1 MTGRPRQRP
10 GSTSRRPDFL
20 LQRPQGTG
28 TLALAV
34 GLLAAPSPVLDTKL
48 VASLLP
54 RPHSRPAWRPS
65 PHAARVFALALALA
79 LAGAASTGSSR
90 GQAQAP
96 DSAAAGTDAE
106 PTPATAPDAEAP
118 AEAEADED
126 APREYNPLFDDPPPP
141 PPRTQPVRTEEDED
155 FETLPEVEDPWVM
168 QVAARTG
175 LGFGLAFG
183 DLPRELI
190 WDSHLRAEIMFTH
203 RGDEHFSVGPSME
216 IRGADMDTFEV
227 AAGISALLP
236 IARGYPL
243 DVSAQV
249 GYAIRRGQRHGGSAP
264 IFVGTLAGGYRSFN
278 FHHWWQTSLQLYAQ
292 VRMDITEPRNLQFM
306 MGVEIDFAQA
316 VIVPALMIRM
326 KVRGGD
332 PEELDQDEDGIPD
345 AEEEDE
351 ESDEA
356 SED

>member
-1 MTGRPRQRP
+1 MTWEPHVRGA
-10 GSTSRRPDFL
+10 GRPDFL
-20 LQRPQGTG
+20 LQRSQGTG
-28 TLALAV
+28 TLALAL

-48 VASLLP
+48 VASPLP

-79 LAGAASTGSSR
+79 GAVSVGSSR
-90 GQAQAP
+90 GRAQAP
-96 DSAAAGTDAE
+96 DSADAGTDAE
-106 PTPATAPDAEAP
+106 PTPATAPDAAAP
-118 AEAEADED
+118 ADADADAD

-183 DLPRELI
+183 DLPRELV

-345 AEEEDE
+345 AEEEDDE
-351 ESDEA
+351 ESDD
-356 SED
+356 SDED

>member
-1 MTGRPRQRP
+1 
-10 GSTSRRPDFL
+10 
-20 LQRPQGTG
+20 
-28 TLALAV
+28 
-34 GLLAAPSPVLDTKL
+34 LDTKL
-48 VASLLP
+48 VVSPLP
-54 RPHSRPAWRPS
+54 RPHSRPAWRLS
-65 PHAARVFALALALA
+65 VHAARVFALALALA
-79 LAGAASTGSSR
+79 GAVSTGSAR
-90 GQAQAP
+90 AQAP
-96 DSAAAGTDAE
+96 SDAGTDTEAD
-106 PTPATAPDAEAP
+106 PAPSTATDAGTPSAADADAE
-118 AEAEADED
+118 DD
-126 APREYNPLFDDPPPP
+126 TPREYNPLFDDPPPP

-155 FETLPEVEDPWVM
+155 YETLPEADDPWVM
-168 QVAARTG
+168 QAAARTG

-190 WDSHLRAEIMFTH
+190 WDSHLRGELMFTH
-203 RGDEHFSVGPSME
+203 RGDEHFSLGPSLE

-227 AAGISALLP
+227 AAGLSVLFP

-249 GYAIRRGQRHGGSAP
+249 GYAVRRGQRHGGSAP
-264 IFVGTLAGGYRSFN
+264 IFVGTIAGGYRSFN

-345 AEEEDE
+345 AEEDDAA
-351 ESDEA
+351 SDDA

>member
-1 MTGRPRQRP
+1 
-10 GSTSRRPDFL
+10 
-20 LQRPQGTG
+20 
-28 TLALAV
+28 
-34 GLLAAPSPVLDTKL
+34 LDTNL
-48 VASLLP
+48 VVSPL
-54 RPHSRPAWRPS
+54 PHSRPACRAS
-65 PHAARVFALALALA
+65 LHQALVFTLAFVVGLACG
-79 LAGAASTGSSR
+79 AGAECGRAL
-90 GQAQAP
+90 AQAP
-96 DSAAAGTDAE
+96 PVTDESLAAE
-106 PTPATAPDAEAP
+106 PTPASQDDGAPDTAT
-118 AEAEADED
+118 DD
-126 APREYNPLFDDPPPP
+126 TPREYNPLFDDPPPP
-141 PPRTQPVRTEEDED
+141 PPRTQPVHTEEDED
-155 FETLPEVEDPWVM
+155 YETLSEVDDPWVM
-168 QVAARTG
+168 QAAARTG

-190 WDSHLRAEIMFTH
+190 WDSHLRAELMFTH
-203 RGDEHFSVGPSME
+203 RGDEHFSIGPSME

-227 AAGISALLP
+227 AAGLSVLLP

-332 PEELDQDEDGIPD
+332 PEELDQDEDGVPD
-345 AEEEDE
+345 AEEDDDSDASAED
-351 ESDEA
+351 
-356 SED
+356 